1 MCFLLFSFISIDF
14 HSSSMVLLCSI
25 RKVHVLFSKS
35 YPFCNEN
42 PMGFAHVPCHRQCL
56 PCDFALFFCW
66 FVDSLWKWGSP
77 NHALY
82 IACWKCPI
90 ILYTNMFSFSFDGR
104 PASLCAAFV
113 QYIFQKTICVLW
125 NCRWRQ
131 YCLLVDFSIY
141 RASGAPWK
149 LTKV

>member
-1 MCFLLFSFISIDF
+1 MCFLLFSLISIDF

-42 PMGFAHVPCHRQCL
+42 PMGFAHVSCHRQCL

-104 PASLCAAFV
+104 PASLRAAFA
-113 QYIFQKTICVLW
+113 QYIFRKTMRVLW
-125 NCRWRQ
+125 NCRSRQ
-131 YCLLVDFSIY
+131 YCFSNDFSIH
-141 RASGAPWK
+141 RASGVPWK